1 MASRYNNKR
10 IIKFTQTVGMGRLLP
25 GMIITF
31 NYSEKSVMDPRPIL
45 LYLNTDKKNKN
56 LEGLNLN
63 YLNSTK
69 LKKLFKVAD
78 VKKTETDEVE
88 NLIGLTES
96 YYRLQIAN
104 PKKRSAMT
112 PKRFYGD
119 IISGDKYFKQSYRSY
134 KLTKLTS
141 LKVTQI
147 NTQFIT
153 WLYQYFI
160 VNYINEN

>member
-45 LYLNTDKKNKN
+45 LYLNTDKQNKN

-63 YLNSTK
+63 YLNPSK

-78 VKKTETDEVE
+78 VKKTKVDEGE
-88 NLIGLTES
+88 GIINLKEE
-96 YYRLQIAN
+96 YFRMQISN

-112 PKRFYGD
+112 PKRFYSD
-119 IISGDKYFKQSYRSY
+119 VISADKYFKQSYRSY

-147 NTQFIT
+147 NTQFIK
-153 WLYQYFI
+153 
-160 VNYINEN
+160 